1 MVSMLTACNRYLL
14 KICETIFTGNV
25 GQSSSGSLAS
35 VIIVFTMP
43 HIGHLDKLTLP
54 QFKIQVNGITEYLF
68 SFVKYPTTHCEIT
81 KHAFNL

>member
-1 MVSMLTACNRYLL
+1 
-14 KICETIFTGNV
+14 
-25 GQSSSGSLAS
+25 
-35 VIIVFTMP
+35 MP
-43 HIGHLDKLTLP
+43 DIGHLDKLTLP